1 MIPFS
6 APFSQWSHHRT
17 ASARHSMA
25 GPGTALCGKVWF
37 HGPIMIF
44 TGAGAA
50 ASIRGTESRYPSYQ
64 PPIRNA
70 GTVSRP

>member
-6 APFSQWSHHRT
+6 APLSQWSHQRT

-25 GPGTALCGKVWF
+25 GPGTALCGQVWF
-37 HGPIMIF
+37 QGPISTL
-44 TGAGAA
+44 TGAGTC

-64 PPIRNA
+64 PPIR
-70 GTVSRP
+70 